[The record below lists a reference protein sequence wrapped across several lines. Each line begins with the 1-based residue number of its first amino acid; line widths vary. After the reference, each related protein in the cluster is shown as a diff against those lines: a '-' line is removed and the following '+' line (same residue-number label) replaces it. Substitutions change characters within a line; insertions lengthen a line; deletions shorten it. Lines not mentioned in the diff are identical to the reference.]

1 MRFISFFAFCAL
13 YSLKKPCY
21 ISDILVSKYW
31 SSPLIMTII
40 HILGDDQMLIQGATT
55 SSSIRSRT
63 PIDERIR
70 IANIA
75 EEVKKSKLADVQD
88 LIHLQHPLSE
98 DLVLR
103 TLQARY
109 FNKNY
114 FVSLILGWTLLN
126 KVENISKCSLDLI
139 PSPSTSVKI
148 QIMGGKF
155 A

>member
-1 MRFISFFAFCAL
+1 MIT
-13 YSLKKPCY
+13 
-21 ISDILVSKYW
+21 
-31 SSPLIMTII
+31 TII
-40 HILGDDQMLIQGATT
+40 PISGDDQMLIQGTTT
-55 SSSIRSRT
+55 SGSIRSRT

-114 FVSLILGWTLLN
+114 FVSLILGSTYLN
-126 KVENISKCSLDLI
+126 DRLFVFHSIYYFFLDECGSNSL
-139 PSPSTSVKI
+139 VC
-148 QIMGGKF
+148 
-155 A
+155 

>member
-1 MRFISFFAFCAL
+1 MI
-13 YSLKKPCY
+13 
-21 ISDILVSKYW
+21 I
-31 SSPLIMTII
+31 TII
-40 HILGDDQMLIQGATT
+40 LILGDDQMLIQGTTT
-55 SSSIRSRT
+55 SGSIRSRT

-114 FVSLILGWTLLN
+114 FVSLILG
-126 KVENISKCSLDLI
+126 
-139 PSPSTSVKI
+139 STSLKNHRLFVFNDFFFLDKCGSYSLVCEFI
-148 QIMGGKF
+148 CQCGKPVDTTIN
-155 A
+155 

>member
-1 MRFISFFAFCAL
+1 MKNQNCNCPVHFVLYFFGQSHL
-13 YSLKKPCY
+13 S
-21 ISDILVSKYW
+21 I
-31 SSPLIMTII
+31 TII
-40 HILGDDQMLIQGATT
+40 LILGDDQMLIQGTTT
-55 SSSIRSRT
+55 SGSIRSRT

-114 FVSLILGWTLLN
+114 FVSLILCWTSLD
-126 KVENISKCSLDLI
+126 KVENI
-139 PSPSTSVKI
+139 
-148 QIMGGKF
+148 
-155 A
+155 

>member
-1 MRFISFFAFCAL
+1 MI
-13 YSLKKPCY
+13 
-21 ISDILVSKYW
+21 I
-31 SSPLIMTII
+31 TIVL
-40 HILGDDQMLIQGATT
+40 ILGDDQMLIQGTTT
-55 SSSIRSRT
+55 SGSIRSRT

-114 FVSLILGWTLLN
+114 FVSLILGSASLN
-126 KVENISKCSLDLI
+126 NHRLFVFECNLFIFSRQMWVLQSCL
-139 PSPSTSVKI
+139 
-148 QIMGGKF
+148 
-155 A
+155 

>member
-1 MRFISFFAFCAL
+1 MGFSN
-13 YSLKKPCY
+13 
-21 ISDILVSKYW
+21 ISDFFKKLKNVILVKNQNCNCPVHFVLYFFGQSHL
-31 SSPLIMTII
+31 SITII
-40 HILGDDQMLIQGATT
+40 LILGDDQMLIQGTTT
-55 SSSIRSRT
+55 SGSIRSRT

-109 FNKNY
+109 FKY
-114 FVSLILGWTLLN
+114 FL
-126 KVENISKCSLDLI
+126 
-139 PSPSTSVKI
+139 
-148 QIMGGKF
+148 KF
-155 A
+155 SFTDTRLYLS

>member
-1 MRFISFFAFCAL
+1 MI
-13 YSLKKPCY
+13 
-21 ISDILVSKYW
+21 I
-31 SSPLIMTII
+31 TII
-40 HILGDDQMLIQGATT
+40 LILGDDQMLIQGTTT
-55 SSSIRSRT
+55 SGSIRSRT

-114 FVSLILGWTLLN
+114 FVSLILG
-126 KVENISKCSLDLI
+126 
-139 PSPSTSVKI
+139 STSLNNHRLFVFNAIFFLDKCGSYSLVCEFI
-148 QIMGGKF
+148 CQCGKPVDTTIN
-155 A
+155 

>member
-1 MRFISFFAFCAL
+1 
-13 YSLKKPCY
+13 
-21 ISDILVSKYW
+21 
-31 SSPLIMTII
+31 MTII
-40 HILGDDQMLIQGATT
+40 HILGDDQMLIQGTTT
-55 SSSIRSRT
+55 SGSIRSRT

-114 FVSLILGWTLLN
+114 FVSLILGSN
-126 KVENISKCSLDLI
+126 SLI
-139 PSPSTSVKI
+139 KEKRFKKI
-148 QIMGGKF
+148 AWIQSLQLQ
-155 A
+155 